1 MPPRPA
7 PDTPF
12 TEEDLARLP
21 QWAQRKV
28 TWLSGQLA
36 RALEL
41 AGHRAQADPQRG
53 ADRLGVA
60 VAMAGA
66 GRRAMAKARITDGRT
81 EAEYR
86 AAGEYMIS
94 VYWNALG
101 DPQRA
106 QATAS
111 EKSLSAWEAA
121 LSVALARYAA
131 LPVGLTVSDEGDVL
145 NWEGINY
152 RRLDLTA
159 GLSHNPE
166 AAKAV
171 ALEAEGLF
179 LAVSTL
185 ARIASIA
192 NEGLDALPG
201 AEGVGDDD

>member
-41 AGHRAQADPQRG
+41 AGQTKPETGQPSETEKAD
-53 ADRLGVA
+53 ADSLA
-60 VAMAGA
+60 DA
-66 GRRAMAKARITDGRT
+66 GRRALAKARMTDGRT
-81 EAEYR
+81 EAAYMR
-86 AAGEYMIS
+86 A

-101 DPQRA
+101 EPERA
-106 QATAS
+106 QAPAS
-111 EKSLSAWEAA
+111 EKSAHAWEAA

-131 LPVGLTVSDEGDVL
+131 LPVGLVVSEQGDHL
-145 NWEGINY
+145 NWEGIDY
-152 RRLDLTA
+152 CRQDSLTRVLPDTATRA
-159 GLSHNPE
+159 G
-166 AAKAV
+166 
-171 ALEAEGLF
+171 ALEDEGLF
-179 LAVSTL
+179 LAVTVL
-185 ARIASIA
+185 ARIATLA
-192 NEGLDALPG
+192 NEGLDSLPG

>member
-41 AGHRAQADPQRG
+41 AGQADRDTPTESATER
-53 ADRLGVA
+53 ADADSLA
-60 VAMAGA
+60 NA
-66 GRRAMAKARITDGRT
+66 GRRALAKARITDGRT
-81 EAEYR
+81 EAEYLR
-86 AAGEYMIS
+86 S

-101 DPQRA
+101 DPDRA
-106 QATAS
+106 QAPVS
-111 EKSLSAWEAA
+111 EKSINAWRAA

-152 RRLDLTA
+152 RRLDLTV

-166 AAKAV
+166 TAKAV
-171 ALEAEGLF
+171 ALEDEGLF

-185 ARIASIA
+185 ARIASLA

>member
-41 AGHRAQADPQRG
+41 AGHRAQADRDTPTESSGER
-53 ADRLGVA
+53 ADADILA
-60 VAMAGA
+60 DA

-81 EAEYR
+81 EAEYLR
-86 AAGEYMIS
+86 S

-152 RRLDLTA
+152 CRQDALTRELPDTAAQA
-159 GLSHNPE
+159 G
-166 AAKAV
+166 

>member
-28 TWLSGQLA
+28 TWLSSQLA

-41 AGHRAQADPQRG
+41 AGQADRDTPTESATER
-53 ADRLGVA
+53 ADADSLA
-60 VAMAGA
+60 NA
-66 GRRAMAKARITDGRT
+66 GRRALAKARITDGRT
-81 EAEYR
+81 EAEYMR
-86 AAGEYMIS
+86 G
-94 VYWNALG
+94 VYWNAFG
-101 DPQRA
+101 DPDRA
-106 QATAS
+106 QAPVS
-111 EKSLSAWEAA
+111 EKSINAWRAA

-152 RRLDLTA
+152 CRQDALTQVLPDTADKA
-159 GLSHNPE
+159 G
-166 AAKAV
+166 
-171 ALEAEGLF
+171 ALEDEGLF
-179 LAVSTL
+179 LAVSVL
-185 ARIASIA
+185 ARIATLA

>member
-41 AGHRAQADPQRG
+41 AGQTKPETSQPSETEKAD
-53 ADRLGVA
+53 ADSLTD
-60 VAMAGA
+60 A
-66 GRRAMAKARITDGRT
+66 GRRALAKARMTDGRT
-81 EAEYR
+81 EAAYMR
-86 AAGEYMIS
+86 A

-101 DPQRA
+101 EPERA
-106 QATAS
+106 QAPAS
-111 EKSLSAWEAA
+111 EKSAHAWEAA

-131 LPVGLTVSDEGDVL
+131 LPVGLVVSEQGDYL

-152 RRLDLTA
+152 CRQDALTQVLPDTAARA
-159 GLSHNPE
+159 G
-166 AAKAV
+166 
-171 ALEAEGLF
+171 ALEDEGLF

>member
-41 AGHRAQADPQRG
+41 AGQTKPETGQPPETEKGDADS
-53 ADRLGVA
+53 L
-60 VAMAGA
+60 
-66 GRRAMAKARITDGRT
+66 
-81 EAEYR
+81 
-86 AAGEYMIS
+86 
-94 VYWNALG
+94 
-101 DPQRA
+101 
-106 QATAS
+106 ATAS
-111 EKSLSAWEAA
+111 EKSLSAWEAT

-166 AAKAV
+166 TAKAV

-185 ARIASIA
+185 ARIASLA

>member
-41 AGHRAQADPQRG
+41 AGQTKPETSQPSETEKAD
-53 ADRLGVA
+53 ADSLA
-60 VAMAGA
+60 DA

-81 EAEYR
+81 EAEYLR
-86 AAGEYMIS
+86 S

-101 DPQRA
+101 EPERA
-106 QATAS
+106 QAPAS
-111 EKSLSAWEAA
+111 EKSAHAWEAA

-131 LPVGLTVSDEGDVL
+131 LPVGLVVSEQGDYL

-152 RRLDLTA
+152 CRQDALTQVLPDTAARA
-159 GLSHNPE
+159 G
-166 AAKAV
+166 
-171 ALEAEGLF
+171 ALEDEGLF

>member
-41 AGHRAQADPQRG
+41 AGQADRDTPTESATER
-53 ADRLGVA
+53 ADADSLA
-60 VAMAGA
+60 NA
-66 GRRAMAKARITDGRT
+66 GRRALAKARITDGRT
-81 EAEYR
+81 EAEYLR
-86 AAGEYMIS
+86 G
-94 VYWNALG
+94 VYWNAFG
-101 DPQRA
+101 DPDRA
-106 QATAS
+106 RATAS
-111 EKSLSAWEAA
+111 EKSLNAWGAA

-152 RRLDLTA
+152 CRQDALTRVLPDTAAQA
-159 GLSHNPE
+159 G
-166 AAKAV
+166 V
-171 ALEAEGLF
+171 LEAEGLF

-185 ARIASIA
+185 ARIASLA
-192 NEGLDALPG
+192 NEGMDALPG

>member
-41 AGHRAQADPQRG
+41 AGQADRDTPTESATER
-53 ADRLGVA
+53 ADADSLA
-60 VAMAGA
+60 NA
-66 GRRAMAKARITDGRT
+66 GRRALAKARITDGRT
-81 EAEYR
+81 EAEYLR
-86 AAGEYMIS
+86 S
-94 VYWNALG
+94 VYWNAFG
-101 DPQRA
+101 DPDRA
-106 QATAS
+106 RATAS
-111 EKSLSAWEAA
+111 EKSLNAWEAA

-131 LPVGLTVSDEGDVL
+131 LPGGLTVSDEGDVL

-152 RRLDLTA
+152 RRLDFTA
-159 GLSHNPE
+159 GLSHNPDT
-166 AAKAV
+166 AKAA
-171 ALEAEGLF
+171 ALEEDALF

-185 ARIASIA
+185 ARIASLA

>member
-41 AGHRAQADPQRG
+41 AGQTKPETGQPSETEKAD
-53 ADRLGVA
+53 ADSLA
-60 VAMAGA
+60 DA
-66 GRRAMAKARITDGRT
+66 GRRALAKARMTDGRT
-81 EAEYR
+81 EAAYMR
-86 AAGEYMIS
+86 A

-101 DPQRA
+101 EPERA
-106 QATAS
+106 QAPAS
-111 EKSLSAWEAA
+111 EKSAHAWEAA

-131 LPVGLTVSDEGDVL
+131 LPVGLVVSEQGDYL

-152 RRLDLTA
+152 CRQDALTQVLPDTAARA
-159 GLSHNPE
+159 G
-166 AAKAV
+166 
-171 ALEAEGLF
+171 ALEDEGLF

>member
-41 AGHRAQADPQRG
+41 AGQTKPETGQPSETEKVDADSL
-53 ADRLGVA
+53 AD
-60 VAMAGA
+60 A
-66 GRRAMAKARITDGRT
+66 GRRALAKARMTDGRT
-81 EAEYR
+81 EAEYMR
-86 AAGEYMIS
+86 S
-94 VYWNALG
+94 VYWNAFG
-101 DPQRA
+101 DPDRA
-106 QATAS
+106 QAPVS
-111 EKSLSAWEAA
+111 EKSINAWRAA

-152 RRLDLTA
+152 CRQDTFTRVLPDTA
-159 GLSHNPE
+159 AQAG
-166 AAKAV
+166 
-171 ALEAEGLF
+171 ALEDEGLF

>member
-41 AGHRAQADPQRG
+41 AGQTKPETSQPSETEKAD
-53 ADRLGVA
+53 ADSLA
-60 VAMAGA
+60 NA
-66 GRRAMAKARITDGRT
+66 GRRALAKARMTDGRT
-81 EAEYR
+81 EAAYMR
-86 AAGEYMIS
+86 A

-101 DPQRA
+101 EPERA
-106 QATAS
+106 QAPAS
-111 EKSLSAWEAA
+111 EKSAHAWEAA

-131 LPVGLTVSDEGDVL
+131 LPVGLVVSEQGDYL

-152 RRLDLTA
+152 CRQDALTQVLPDTAARA
-159 GLSHNPE
+159 G
-166 AAKAV
+166 
-171 ALEAEGLF
+171 ALEDEGLF

>member
-41 AGHRAQADPQRG
+41 AGQTKPETSQPSETEKAD
-53 ADRLGVA
+53 ADSLA
-60 VAMAGA
+60 NA
-66 GRRAMAKARITDGRT
+66 GRRALAKARITDGRT
-81 EAEYR
+81 EAEYLR
-86 AAGEYMIS
+86 S

-101 DPQRA
+101 EPERA
-106 QATAS
+106 QAPAS
-111 EKSLSAWEAA
+111 EKSAHAWEAA

-131 LPVGLTVSDEGDVL
+131 LPVGLVVSEQGDYL

-152 RRLDLTA
+152 CRQDALTQV
-159 GLSHNPE
+159 LPDT
-166 AAKAV
+166 AARGG

>member
-41 AGHRAQADPQRG
+41 AGQTKPETGQPSETEKAD
-53 ADRLGVA
+53 ADSLA
-60 VAMAGA
+60 DA
-66 GRRAMAKARITDGRT
+66 GRRALAKARMTDGRT
-81 EAEYR
+81 EAAYMR
-86 AAGEYMIS
+86 A

-101 DPQRA
+101 EPERA
-106 QATAS
+106 QAPAS
-111 EKSLSAWEAA
+111 EKSAHAWEAA

-131 LPVGLTVSDEGDVL
+131 LPVGLVVSDEGDVL

-159 GLSHNPE
+159 GLSHNPDT
-166 AAKAV
+166 ADKAG
-171 ALEAEGLF
+171 ALEDEGLF
-179 LAVSTL
+179 LAVSVL
-185 ARIASIA
+185 ARIATLA
-192 NEGLDALPG
+192 NEGLDSLPG

>member
-41 AGHRAQADPQRG
+41 AGQTKPETGQPSETEKAD
-53 ADRLGVA
+53 ADSLA
-60 VAMAGA
+60 NA
-66 GRRAMAKARITDGRT
+66 GRRALAKARMTDGRT
-81 EAEYR
+81 EAAYMR
-86 AAGEYMIS
+86 A

-101 DPQRA
+101 EPERA
-106 QATAS
+106 QAPAS
-111 EKSLSAWEAA
+111 EKSAHAWEAA

-131 LPVGLTVSDEGDVL
+131 LPVGLVVSEQGDYL

-152 RRLDLTA
+152 CRQDALTQVLPDTAARA
-159 GLSHNPE
+159 G
-166 AAKAV
+166 
-171 ALEAEGLF
+171 ALEDEGLF

>member
-1 MPPRPA
+1 MPSRPA

-41 AGHRAQADPQRG
+41 AGQTKPETGQPSETEKVDADSL
-53 ADRLGVA
+53 AD
-60 VAMAGA
+60 A
-66 GRRAMAKARITDGRT
+66 GRRALAKARMTDGRT
-81 EAEYR
+81 EAAYMR
-86 AAGEYMIS
+86 A

-101 DPQRA
+101 EPERA
-106 QATAS
+106 QAPAS
-111 EKSLSAWEAA
+111 EKSSHAWEAA

-131 LPVGLTVSDEGDVL
+131 LPVGLVVSEQGDFL

-152 RRLDLTA
+152 CRQDTLTRILPDTAAQA
-159 GLSHNPE
+159 G
-166 AAKAV
+166 
-171 ALEAEGLF
+171 ALEDEGLF

>member
-41 AGHRAQADPQRG
+41 AGQTKPETGQPSETEKVDADSL
-53 ADRLGVA
+53 AD
-60 VAMAGA
+60 A
-66 GRRAMAKARITDGRT
+66 GRRALAKARMTDGRT
-81 EAEYR
+81 EAAYMR
-86 AAGEYMIS
+86 A

-101 DPQRA
+101 EPERA
-106 QATAS
+106 QAPAS
-111 EKSLSAWEAA
+111 EKSSHAWEAA

-131 LPVGLTVSDEGDVL
+131 LPVGLVVSEQGDYL

-152 RRLDLTA
+152 CRQDTLTRILPDTAAQA
-159 GLSHNPE
+159 G
-166 AAKAV
+166 
-171 ALEAEGLF
+171 ALEDEGLF

>member
-41 AGHRAQADPQRG
+41 AGQADRDTPTESATER
-53 ADRLGVA
+53 ADADSLA
-60 VAMAGA
+60 NA
-66 GRRAMAKARITDGRT
+66 GRR
-81 EAEYR
+81 
-86 AAGEYMIS
+86 
-94 VYWNALG
+94 
-101 DPQRA
+101 
-106 QATAS
+106 
-111 EKSLSAWEAA
+111 
-121 LSVALARYAA
+121 A

-152 RRLDLTA
+152 RRLDLTV
-159 GLSHNPE
+159 GLSRNPDT
-166 AAKAV
+166 AAQAGT
-171 ALEAEGLF
+171 LEAEGLF

-185 ARIASIA
+185 ARIASLA

>member
-41 AGHRAQADPQRG
+41 AGQTKPETGQPSETEKAD
-53 ADRLGVA
+53 ADSLTD
-60 VAMAGA
+60 A
-66 GRRAMAKARITDGRT
+66 GRCALAKARMTDGRT
-81 EAEYR
+81 EAAYMR
-86 AAGEYMIS
+86 A
-94 VYWNALG
+94 VYWNAFG
-101 DPQRA
+101 DPDRA
-106 QATAS
+106 RATAS

-152 RRLDLTA
+152 CRQDSLTQVLPDTADNA
-159 GLSHNPE
+159 G
-166 AAKAV
+166 
-171 ALEAEGLF
+171 ALEDEGLF
-179 LAVSTL
+179 LAVSVL
-185 ARIASIA
+185 ARIATLA
-192 NEGLDALPG
+192 NEGLDSLPG

>member
-41 AGHRAQADPQRG
+41 AGQADRDTPTESATER
-53 ADRLGVA
+53 ADADSLA
-60 VAMAGA
+60 NA
-66 GRRAMAKARITDGRT
+66 GRRALAKARMTDGRT
-81 EAEYR
+81 EAAYMR
-86 AAGEYMIS
+86 A
-94 VYWNALG
+94 VYWNARG
-101 DPQRA
+101 DFERA

-111 EKSLSAWEAA
+111 EKSAHAWEAA

-131 LPVGLTVSDEGDVL
+131 LPVGLVVSEQGDFL

-152 RRLDLTA
+152 CRQDALTRVLPDTATRA
-159 GLSHNPE
+159 G
-166 AAKAV
+166 
-171 ALEAEGLF
+171 ALEDEGLF

>member
-41 AGHRAQADPQRG
+41 AGQAKPETGQPSETEK
-53 ADRLGVA
+53 ADADSLA
-60 VAMAGA
+60 DA
-66 GRRAMAKARITDGRT
+66 GRRALAKARMTDGRT
-81 EAEYR
+81 EAAYMR
-86 AAGEYMIS
+86 A

-101 DPQRA
+101 EPERA
-106 QATAS
+106 QAPAS
-111 EKSLSAWEAA
+111 EKSAHAWEAA

-131 LPVGLTVSDEGDVL
+131 LPVGLVVSEQGDYL

-152 RRLDLTA
+152 CRQDALTQVLPDTAARA
-159 GLSHNPE
+159 G
-166 AAKAV
+166 
-171 ALEAEGLF
+171 ALEDEGLF

>member
-41 AGHRAQADPQRG
+41 AGQTKPETGQPSETEKAD
-53 ADRLGVA
+53 ADSLA
-60 VAMAGA
+60 DA

-81 EAEYR
+81 EAEYLR
-86 AAGEYMIS
+86 S
-94 VYWNALG
+94 VYWNARG
-101 DPQRA
+101 DSERA

-111 EKSLSAWEAA
+111 EKSLNAWEAA

-152 RRLDLTA
+152 RRLDLTV
-159 GLSHNPE
+159 GLSHNPDT
-166 AAKAV
+166 AKAV
-171 ALEAEGLF
+171 ALEDEGLF

>member
-41 AGHRAQADPQRG
+41 AGHHAQADRDTPTESATER
-53 ADRLGVA
+53 ADADSLA
-60 VAMAGA
+60 NA
-66 GRRAMAKARITDGRT
+66 GRRALAKARITDGRT
-81 EAEYR
+81 EAEYLR
-86 AAGEYMIS
+86 S

-159 GLSHNPE
+159 GLSHNPDT
-166 AAKAV
+166 AAQAG

-185 ARIASIA
+185 ARIATLA
-192 NEGLDALPG
+192 NEGLDSLPG

>member
-1 MPPRPA
+1 MPSRPA

-41 AGHRAQADPQRG
+41 AGQTKPETGQPSETEKAD
-53 ADRLGVA
+53 ADSLA
-60 VAMAGA
+60 NA
-66 GRRAMAKARITDGRT
+66 GRRALAKARMTDGRT
-81 EAEYR
+81 EAAYMR
-86 AAGEYMIS
+86 A

-101 DPQRA
+101 EPERA
-106 QATAS
+106 QAPAS
-111 EKSLSAWEAA
+111 EKSAHAWEAA

-131 LPVGLTVSDEGDVL
+131 LPVGLVVSEQGDYL

-152 RRLDLTA
+152 CRQDALTQVLPDTAARA
-159 GLSHNPE
+159 G
-166 AAKAV
+166 
-171 ALEAEGLF
+171 ALEDEGLF

>member
-41 AGHRAQADPQRG
+41 AGQADRDTPTESATER
-53 ADRLGVA
+53 ADADSLA
-60 VAMAGA
+60 NA
-66 GRRAMAKARITDGRT
+66 GRRALAKARITDGRT
-81 EAEYR
+81 EAEYLR
-86 AAGEYMIS
+86 S

-101 DPQRA
+101 DPDRA
-106 QATAS
+106 RATAS
-111 EKSLSAWEAA
+111 EKSLNAWGAA

-152 RRLDLTA
+152 CRQDALTRVLPDTAAQA
-159 GLSHNPE
+159 G
-166 AAKAV
+166 V
-171 ALEAEGLF
+171 LEAEGLF

-185 ARIASIA
+185 ARIASLA

>member
-1 MPPRPA
+1 MPSRPA

-41 AGHRAQADPQRG
+41 AGQTKPETGQPSETEKAD
-53 ADRLGVA
+53 ADSLTD
-60 VAMAGA
+60 A
-66 GRRAMAKARITDGRT
+66 GRRALAKARMTDGRT
-81 EAEYR
+81 EAAYMR
-86 AAGEYMIS
+86 A
-94 VYWNALG
+94 VYWNARG
-101 DPQRA
+101 DSERA

-111 EKSLSAWEAA
+111 EKSLNAWEAA

-185 ARIASIA
+185 ARIASLA

-201 AEGVGDDD
+201 AEGVGHDD

>member
-41 AGHRAQADPQRG
+41 AGQADRVTPTESATER
-53 ADRLGVA
+53 ADADSLA
-60 VAMAGA
+60 NA
-66 GRRAMAKARITDGRT
+66 GRRALAKARITDGRT
-81 EAEYR
+81 EAEYLR
-86 AAGEYMIS
+86 G
-94 VYWNALG
+94 VYWNAFG
-101 DPQRA
+101 DPDRA
-106 QATAS
+106 RATAS
-111 EKSLSAWEAA
+111 EKSINAWRAA

-152 RRLDLTA
+152 CRQDALTRV
-159 GLSHNPE
+159 LPDT
-166 AAKAV
+166 AAQAV
-171 ALEAEGLF
+171 ALVDEGLF